1 MPTTW
6 QSRTEQYANSRNMCV
21 SEIRFTQRT
30 VNDTFSK
37 GNPIKW
43 TIHMLKTKQILPCE
57 IPLIRVGL
65 LNGHYKT
72 IDNRRLYCFKQSGIK
87 TIPVI
92 VMKTI
97 TQEFHCKDQSP
108 NDGVSVTVIHDP
120 KPVSS
125 HTNTV
130 TAFNPTTRKHRT
142 WTVKQIIDQ
151 MKQIQNTSKRNKF
164 ACRVCGIAMS
174 SMHDKTHHLNGKRHQ
189 LKLETIK
196 KQKAKASSNKAKKP
210 KNKQSLQIKH
220 KKRIKHTKSNDPSGT
235 AAAADNACW
244 LRVQSSTTRGDVDHY
259 FWNELT
265 DQTTWN
271 EPQHWKD
278 YELEAADREIEFI
291 KHEYEIQLMK
301 QTNEIKFLETKLDDE
316 KRKCVLLSAT
326 NMKLQNQLLEH
337 CGNNKRNGITMK
349 QMSKTISYL
358 RKRLTESEQS
368 TDVILDI
375 GEHETADSVGYC
387 FWICCCFKKRKY

>member
-6 QSRTEQYANSRNMCV
+6 QSRTEQYANSRN
-21 SEIRFTQRT
+21 I
-30 VNDTFSK
+30 K

-87 TIPVI
+87 TIPAI

-151 MKQIQNTSKRNKF
+151 MKHIQNTSKRNKF
-164 ACRVCGIAMS
+164 ACGICGITMN

-189 LKLETIK
+189 LKLIET
-196 KQKAKASSNKAKKP
+196 SNKAKKR
-210 KNKQSLQIKH
+210 KNKQTLKMKH

-235 AAAADNACW
+235 ATAADNACW
-244 LRVQSSTTRGDVDHY
+244 LRVQSSTT
-259 FWNELT
+259 
-265 DQTTWN
+265 
-271 EPQHWKD
+271 
-278 YELEAADREIEFI
+278 
-291 KHEYEIQLMK
+291 
-301 QTNEIKFLETKLDDE
+301 
-316 KRKCVLLSAT
+316 
-326 NMKLQNQLLEH
+326 
-337 CGNNKRNGITMK
+337 
-349 QMSKTISYL
+349 
-358 RKRLTESEQS
+358 
-368 TDVILDI
+368 
-375 GEHETADSVGYC
+375 
-387 FWICCCFKKRKY
+387 